1 MVDAGRH
8 GPSRRIAFVGECMV
22 ELFHRPGDDPGSL
35 RRTVGGDT
43 LNAAVYCRRALG
55 DRPAAS
61 VHYVTRLGDDPFG
74 REIPDFIR
82 AQGVETDLV
91 REAGEET
98 TGLYAI
104 SRDEAGERSFSYW
117 RGQSAARRL
126 FAAGADADIEDALG
140 SFDALFFSGITLAIL
155 PEDGRERLL
164 ALARRMKSAGRLVA
178 FDGNYRPRLW
188 ESKDVAADII
198 ARAHGC
204 ATLTLP
210 GFDDEA
216 ALFGDP
222 DPGEAVR
229 RLLAFGAT
237 HVVLKRGSEAALV
250 ADAAGVDE
258 IPGETVDTVVDT
270 TAAGDSFDGAA
281 LAVLLAGGTL
291 REAVQAGH
299 RMAGLVIG
307 EYGAIVPH
315 ERTHWP
321 EGPAIRID

>member
-1 MVDAGRH
+1 MDGDGSMPA
-8 GPSRRIAFVGECMV
+8 RRIAFVGECMV
-22 ELFHRPGDDPGSL
+22 ELFHRPGDDGGTL

-55 DRPAAS
+55 ERPAAE

-74 REIPDFIR
+74 SEIPGFIR
-82 AQGVETDLV
+82 AQGVRTDWV
-91 REAGEET
+91 RTAPGET

-126 FAAGADADIEDALG
+126 FAGGADTEIEEALVE
-140 SFDALFFSGITLAIL
+140 FDALFFSGITLAVL
-155 PEDGRERLL
+155 GDEGRERLL

-188 ESKDVAADII
+188 ESKDVAADVI
-198 ARAHGC
+198 ARAHG
-204 ATLTLP
+204 ASTLTLP

-216 ALFGDP
+216 ALFGDG
-222 DPGEAVR
+222 DAQEAVR

-237 HVVLKRGSEAALV
+237 HVVLKQGSEPALV
-250 ADAAGVDE
+250 ADAGGVDQ
-258 IPGETVDTVVDT
+258 IASQPVGRVLDT

-291 REAVQAGH
+291 REAVEAGH

-307 EYGAIVPH
+307 AYGAIVESP
-315 ERTHWP
+315 ETHWA
-321 EGPAIRID
+321 EGPAAEHA

>member
-1 MVDAGRH
+1 MGRDRQAP
-8 GPSRRIAFVGECMV
+8 GRRIAFVGECMI
-22 ELFHRPGDDPGSL
+22 ELFHRPGDDEGSL

-55 DRPAAS
+55 DRPAAG

-74 REIPDFIR
+74 HEIPAFIR

-91 REAGEET
+91 RTIPGET

-104 SRDEAGERSFSYW
+104 SRDAAGERSFSYW
-117 RGQSAARRL
+117 RGEAAARRL
-126 FAAGADADIEDALG
+126 FAGGGDADIEEALAG
-140 SFDALFFSGITLAIL
+140 FDALFFSGITLAVL
-155 PEDGRERLL
+155 REDGRERLL
-164 ALARRMKSAGRLVA
+164 ALAKGMKANGRLVA

-188 ESKDVAADII
+188 ESKEAAADAI
-198 ARAHGC
+198 ARAHGA

-210 GFDDEA
+210 GFDDET
-216 ALFGDP
+216 ALYGDP
-222 DPGEAVR
+222 SAGAAVE

-237 HVVLKRGSEAALV
+237 HVVLKRGSEPALV
-250 ADAAGVDE
+250 ADAGGVDE
-258 IPGETVDTVVDT
+258 VPSPRAEKVVDT

-291 REAVQAGH
+291 REAVRAGH

-307 EYGAIVPH
+307 EYGAIVSPEH
-315 ERTHWP
+315 THWSA
-321 EGPAIRID
+321 GPPIAS